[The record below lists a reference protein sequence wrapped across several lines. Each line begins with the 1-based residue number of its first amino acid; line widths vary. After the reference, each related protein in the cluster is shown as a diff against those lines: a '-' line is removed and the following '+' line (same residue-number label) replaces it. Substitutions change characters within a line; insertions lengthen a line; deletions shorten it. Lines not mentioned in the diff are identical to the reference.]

1 MTTHCFRAA
10 RGRAKISF
18 FARRAQQDCLPTM
31 KRLLLFVLALLPALA
46 WASPLLT
53 PAELSAR
60 LNDPKLRILDIRDG
74 RDDAGQTPYDKGHI
88 AGSVPAPYGQWR
100 GPADNPGKLPDE
112 AALTQLVQRLGID
125 RDTRAV
131 IVFAGRDSTDFGASA
146 RVYWTLKAI
155 GVRQPAI
162 LNGGLKAWQAA
173 GLPLTTEPAQVAPS
187 SFVARLDPKLVAT
200 RAEVERIVAE
210 RSATLLD
217 ARPAAFFEGEKRH
230 AAAKVPGT
238 IVGAKNVDSAVWFKP
253 GSATIAA
260 PDEAARIAQRYGIDM
275 SRPTISFCNTGHWA
289 ATNWFVLSELLGQKD
304 VKLYPESMVEWS
316 RSGLAMDNVPSR
328 LKWLWL
334 ELKLALGAQ

>member
-1 MTTHCFRAA
+1 M
-10 RGRAKISF
+10 
-18 FARRAQQDCLPTM
+18 L
-31 KRLLLFVLALLPALA
+31 KRLFCLLSLAPALA
-46 WASPLLT
+46 WASPLVA
-53 PAELSAR
+53 PAELAAQ
-60 LNDPKLRILDIRDG
+60 LNDPKLRVVDIRDG
-74 RDDAGQTPYDKGHI
+74 KDDVGATPYAKGHI
-88 AGSVPAPYGQWR
+88 AGAVHAPYGQWR

-112 AALTQLVQRLGID
+112 ATLTRLVQRLGID
-125 RDTRAV
+125 ADTRAV
-131 IVFAGRDSTDFGASA
+131 IVYEGRDATDFGAAA

-173 GLPLTTEPAQVAPS
+173 GLPLATEPAPVAPS
-187 SFVARLDPKLVAT
+187 NFVARFDPKLVAT
-200 RAEVERIVAE
+200 RAEVERVVAE

-217 ARPAAFFEGEKRH
+217 ARPAAFFAGEKRH

-238 IVGAKNVDSAVWFKP
+238 IAGAKNVDNAVWFKP
-253 GSATIAA
+253 GSAAIAT
-260 PDEAARIAQRYGIDM
+260 PEEAARIAQRVGIDT

-289 ATNWFVLSELLGQKD
+289 ATNWFVLSELLRQKD

-334 ELKLALGAQ
+334 ELKLALGAD

>member
-1 MTTHCFRAA
+1 
-10 RGRAKISF
+10 
-18 FARRAQQDCLPTM
+18 M
-31 KRLLLFVLALLPALA
+31 KRLLLHVLALLPALA
-46 WASPLLT
+46 CANPLLT
-53 PAELSAR
+53 PAELAAR
-60 LNDPKLRILDIRDG
+60 LNEPNLRIVDIRDG
-74 RDDAGQTPYDKGHI
+74 KDDAGRTPYEKGHI
-88 AGSVPAPYGQWR
+88 AGSVPAPYGLWR

-112 AALTQLVQRLGID
+112 ATLTQLVRRLGID
-125 RDTRAV
+125 ADTRAV
-131 IVFAGRDSTDFGASA
+131 VVFAGRDSTDFGAAA

-155 GVRQPAI
+155 GVRAPAI

-173 GLPLTTEPAQVAPS
+173 GLPLTTEPVQVAPS
-187 SFVARLDPKLVAT
+187 NFVARLDARLVAT
-200 RAEVERIVAE
+200 RTEVERIVAD

-217 ARPAAFFEGEKRH
+217 ARPAAFFAGEKRH

-238 IVGAKNVDSAVWFKP
+238 IVGAKNVDNAVWFKP

-260 PDEAARIAQRYGIDM
+260 PAEAARIAQQVGIDA

-289 ATNWFVLSELLGQKD
+289 ATNWFVLSELLGGKE

-328 LKWLWL
+328 LKWLWI

>member
-1 MTTHCFRAA
+1 
-10 RGRAKISF
+10 
-18 FARRAQQDCLPTM
+18 M
-31 KRLLLFVLALLPALA
+31 KRLLLHVLALLPALA
-46 WASPLLT
+46 WANPLLT
-53 PAELSAR
+53 PAELAAR
-60 LNDPKLRILDIRDG
+60 LNEPNLRIVDIRDG
-74 RDDAGQTPYDKGHI
+74 KDDAGRTPYEKGHI
-88 AGSVPAPYGQWR
+88 AGSVPAPYGLWR

-112 AALTQLVQRLGID
+112 ATLTQLVRRLGID
-125 RDTRAV
+125 ADTRAV
-131 IVFAGRDSTDFGASA
+131 VVFAGRDSTDFGAAA

-155 GVRQPAI
+155 GVRAPAI

-173 GLPLTTEPAQVAPS
+173 GLPLTTEPVQVAPS
-187 SFVARLDPKLVAT
+187 NFVARLDARLVAT
-200 RAEVERIVAE
+200 RTEVERIVAD

-217 ARPAAFFEGEKRH
+217 ARPAAFFAGEKRH

-238 IVGAKNVDSAVWFKP
+238 IVGAKNVDNAVWFKP

-260 PDEAARIAQRYGIDM
+260 PAEAARIAQQVGIDA

-289 ATNWFVLSELLGQKD
+289 ATNWFVLSELLGGKD

-328 LKWLWL
+328 LKWLWI

>member
-1 MTTHCFRAA
+1 M
-10 RGRAKISF
+10 
-18 FARRAQQDCLPTM
+18 L
-31 KRLLLFVLALLPALA
+31 KRLVCLLSLAPALA
-46 WASPLLT
+46 CAGPLVT
-53 PAELSAR
+53 PAELAAQS
-60 LNDPKLRILDIRDG
+60 NDPRLRIVDIRDG
-74 RDDAGQTPYDKGHI
+74 KDDAGATPYAKGHI
-88 AGSVPAPYGQWR
+88 AGAVHAPYAQWR

-112 AALTQLVQRLGID
+112 AALTRLVQRLGID

-131 IVFAGRDSTDFGASA
+131 VVYEGRDSTDFGAAA

-155 GVRQPAI
+155 GVRRPAI

-187 SFVARLDPKLVAT
+187 NFVAKLDPGLVAT

-210 RSATLLD
+210 RSAVLLD

-238 IVGAKNVDSAVWFKP
+238 IVGAKNVDNAVWFKP
-253 GSATIAA
+253 GSAAVVDA
-260 PDEAARIAQRYGIDM
+260 DEAARIAQRHGVDA

-289 ATNWFVLSELLGQKD
+289 ATNWFVLSELLGGKD

-316 RSGLAMDNVPSR
+316 RSGLAMDHVPSR

-334 ELKLALGAQ
+334 ELKLALGAE

>member
-1 MTTHCFRAA
+1 M
-10 RGRAKISF
+10 
-18 FARRAQQDCLPTM
+18 L
-31 KRLLLFVLALLPALA
+31 KRLFSLLAIAPALA
-46 WASPLLT
+46 WANPLLT

-60 LNDPKLRILDIRDG
+60 LNDPKLRVVDIRDG
-74 RDDAGQTPYDKGHI
+74 KDETGATPYAKGHI
-88 AGSVPAPYGQWR
+88 AGAVHAPYGQWR

-112 AALTQLVQRLGID
+112 AALTRLVQRLGID
-125 RDTRAV
+125 ADTHAV
-131 IVFAGRDSTDFGASA
+131 IVYEGRDATDFGAAA

-162 LNGGLKAWQAA
+162 LNGGLKAWQTA
-173 GLPLTTEPAQVAPS
+173 GLPLTTEPTQVAPS
-187 SFVARLDPKLVAT
+187 NFVARLDPKLVAT

-210 RSATLLD
+210 RSAVLLD
-217 ARPAAFFEGEKRH
+217 ARPAAFFAGEKRH

-238 IVGAKNVDSAVWFKP
+238 IVGAKNVDNAVWFKP
-253 GSATIAA
+253 GSSTIAA
-260 PDEAARIAQRYGIDM
+260 PDEAARIAQRVGIDT

-334 ELKLALGAQ
+334 ELKLALGAD